1 MALCIDQLCL
11 PLRYLLQF
19 TLDKD
24 MAPSGKLG
32 QKLSSLSTMS
42 GMQEFLCFY
51 QGSTLNNTQPFSLVD
66 SETGEGKHEKKT
78 SASLHLVH
86 GPSIKGGGEL
96 AGVKLPVKQ
105 TLHVA

>member
-32 QKLSSLSTMS
+32 QELSSLSTMS

-66 SETGEGKHEKKT
+66 SETGEGKHEKQHVP
-78 SASLHLVH
+78 AC
-86 GPSIKGGGEL
+86 
-96 AGVKLPVKQ
+96 
-105 TLHVA
+105 TLYMDPPLRVVEN